1 MRCVTSPLGA
11 PHPHSCTTGTLT
23 LLPCALWPA
32 AACCRVPVKVITVY
46 RDEAEVNAARP
57 GENLRLRVQGVE
69 EEDVS
74 SGFVLSSRFNPVP
87 VGGLGL
93 VCTLIL

>member
-1 MRCVTSPLGA
+1 M
-11 PHPHSCTTGTLT
+11 
-23 LLPCALWPA
+23 
-32 AACCRVPVKVITVY
+32 Y

-57 GENLRLRVQGVE
+57 GENLRLRVQGIE

-87 VGGLGL
+87 VGMERGLLPSMVACARPSPRMAFWCHPGRPL
-93 VCTLIL
+93 LSICTILKQ